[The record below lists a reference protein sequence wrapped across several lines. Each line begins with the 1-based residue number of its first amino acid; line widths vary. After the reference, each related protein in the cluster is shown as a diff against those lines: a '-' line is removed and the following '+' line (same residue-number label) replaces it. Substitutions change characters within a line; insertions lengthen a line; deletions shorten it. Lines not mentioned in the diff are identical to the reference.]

1 MDVIFERCAGLDVH
15 KKTVVASRI
24 RPGDR
29 GSLDRARQTFG
40 TTTGELLKLLD
51 WLQEWECTHVAM
63 ESTGEYWKPV
73 YNILE
78 GHLQVWLVNA
88 RHLKTVPGRKTDQ
101 KDADWLLEVLRHGL
115 IRPSFVP
122 PRPQRELRD
131 LTRQRSNLI
140 RERASVI
147 NRLQKVLEDANLKLA
162 SVVSDIHGVSAQTM
176 LHELVDDHTDPKQL
190 AELARGALRRKR
202 AELEAALTGRVRA
215 HHRFLLAQHLV
226 HLDFL
231 DEQVDQFSQ
240 AIERHIQQAM
250 PAEPWQA
257 DEAHPTAP
265 LMPSQ
270 AIELLDSIPGVNQRS
285 AEVLVAEIGTDM
297 TRFPTPK
304 HLAAWAGVAPGNNES
319 AGKQHSSK
327 ISPGERPVRKGLVQA
342 AHAAAHKKDCYP
354 QALYQRLTTR
364 RGKKRAVIAVAH
376 SLAVSIWYMLT
387 RHEPYHDLGPNYFD
401 ERKRESVV
409 NHLTHRLEKLGY
421 AVILE
426 ANPSSA

>member
-1 MDVIFERCAGLDVH
+1 
-15 KKTVVASRI
+15 
-24 RPGDR
+24 
-29 GSLDRARQTFG
+29 
-40 TTTGELLKLLD
+40 
-51 WLQEWECTHVAM
+51 
-63 ESTGEYWKPV
+63 
-73 YNILE
+73 
-78 GHLQVWLVNA
+78 
-88 RHLKTVPGRKTDQ
+88 
-101 KDADWLLEVLRHGL
+101 
-115 IRPSFVP
+115 
-122 PRPQRELRD
+122 
-131 LTRQRSNLI
+131 
-140 RERASVI
+140 
-147 NRLQKVLEDANLKLA
+147 VLEDANLKLA

-202 AELEAALTGRVRA
+202 AELEAALTGRIRA

-240 AIERHIQQAM
+240 AIERHIQQVT
-250 PAEPWQA
+250 PPEP
-257 DEAHPTAP
+257 PTVSSSDPGQPGLSDRTDQLAP
-265 LMPSQ
+265 LTPSQ
-270 AIELLDSIPGVNQRS
+270 AIELLDSIPGVNRRS

-297 TRFPTPK
+297 TRFPSPK
-304 HLAAWAGVAPGNNES
+304 HLAAWAGVAPGNDES

-342 AHAAAHKKDCYP
+342 AVAAVHKKDCYP

-401 ERKRESVV
+401 ERKRQSVV
-409 NHLTHRLEKLGY
+409 YHLTHRLEKLGY
-421 AVILE
+421 AVTLE
-426 ANPSSA
+426 ANPSPA